1 MVLQYYV
8 IESATGKHINIEVDA
23 ASKDDLEITRS
34 GWQTVWDTDFI
45 LDPQKE
51 KYVAFLT
58 LKKKSMLP
66 KPKRVKSLRLVPTV
80 FGKEA

>member
-51 KYVAFLT
+51 KYVAKTEEGGHYGFAILCN
-58 LKKKSMLP
+58 
-66 KPKRVKSLRLVPTV
+66 RICYR
-80 FGKEA
+80 EAYQY